1 MQKNPT
7 IGKGIDWLLVWL
19 YGILVAIGLLCI
31 FSVEYRTTDGILDS
45 FLGFRKNYSK
55 QLFYFAA
62 CILLA
67 AFILLTDSK
76 LFTATANIS
85 YLVGILLVLAT
96 FAVGKEI
103 KGSKS

>member
-19 YGILVAIGLLCI
+19 YVILVAIGLLCI

-55 QLFYFAA
+55 QLV
-62 CILLA
+62 
-67 AFILLTDSK
+67 
-76 LFTATANIS
+76 LFRGL
-85 YLVGILLVLAT
+85 YLI
-96 FAVGKEI
+96 
-103 KGSKS
+103 GSFHPAHR